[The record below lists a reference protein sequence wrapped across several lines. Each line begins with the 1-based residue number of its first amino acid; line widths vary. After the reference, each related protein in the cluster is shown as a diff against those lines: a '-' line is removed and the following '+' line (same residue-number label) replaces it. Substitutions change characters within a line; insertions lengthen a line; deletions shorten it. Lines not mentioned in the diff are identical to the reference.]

1 MDSEI
6 AFRSRA
12 EAIGVPKAYVDALCT
27 KGVNKFSA
35 FAFVSSYQPNAP
47 DETPF
52 IKPVQS
58 YVGED
63 PAAHLPALR
72 RLFWESHTLAVQDM
86 RDRFEARPSQEP
98 KKLSMPDRVD
108 RLKRLKTALTGL
120 TIDTVMEPSHDL
132 VDRFVAQAE
141 EQCFAPV
148 ALSLCT
154 SRETEMRAEK
164 KDPVAMNIEGMLKIT
179 KSSPGPS
186 AEIGSELHVR
196 SCMVRRALAM
206 HMAGISAFT
215 EVDRWVSKLFGFM
228 LKPALNNNKPPS
240 LQQIIEAD
248 KTVWMLVAQRTR
260 GEVLTS
266 GSPRPIDA
274 ALAAVQ
280 DSPEVAFCL
289 LPRPGGGKG
298 KKKRLG
304 KDSSSDSGPDP
315 RKPKKKKKKV
325 KDDHKKPDD
334 PKKPNTEREEPKKPR
349 IDIPAGA
356 NMKGPDGKPNCFAY
370 SRGNCK
376 CQEKEKCG
384 RGMHRCWFCHGTHPG
399 KDCPSRK
406 SE

>member
-1 MDSEI
+1 MSVDSEV

-12 EAIGVPKAYVDALCT
+12 EAVGVPKAYVDALCT

-52 IKPVQS
+52 IKSLQS

-63 PAAHLPALR
+63 PANHLPALR

-108 RLKRLKTALTGL
+108 RLKRLKLALPGL
-120 TIDTVMEPSHDL
+120 TIDTVIEPSHDL

-148 ALSLCT
+148 SLSLCT

-164 KDPVAMNIEGMLKIT
+164 KDPVAMSIEGMLKIT

-186 AEIGSELHVR
+186 AETGSELHVR
-196 SCMVRRALAM
+196 SCMIRRALAM
-206 HMAGISAFT
+206 HMAGISSFT

-228 LKPALNNNKPPS
+228 LKPALNNHRPPS
-240 LQQIIEAD
+240 LQQLIEAD

-266 GSPRPIDA
+266 GSPLPVDA
-274 ALAAVQ
+274 ALASVQ

-289 LPRPGGGKG
+289 LPRPGGGGKG
-298 KKKRLG
+298 KKKRVG
-304 KDSSSDSGPDP
+304 RDSSSESHADP
-315 RKPKKKKKKV
+315 KKPKKKKKKV
-325 KDDHKKPDD
+325 KED
-334 PKKPNTEREEPKKPR
+334 PKKPTKDPEKPK

-376 CQEKEKCG
+376 CQDKDKCG
-384 RGMHRCWFCHGTHPG
+384 RGMHRCWFCHGSHPG
-399 KDCPSRK
+399 KDCPTRK